1 MNEKAQMIM
10 KNSFSCDDAPLD
22 RSDLRV
28 LPARDL
34 LASKLLLLG
43 DPGSPFG
50 DEDDIISAR
59 FDKYNMTK
67 SVGDPMINTV
77 TNDGKGYNQR

>member
-10 KNSFSCDDAPLD
+10 KKSFSCDDAPLD

-59 FDKYNMTK
+59 FDKYDK
-67 SVGDPMINTV
+67 VGSRRFVGPYKKTGGELD
-77 TNDGKGYNQR
+77 